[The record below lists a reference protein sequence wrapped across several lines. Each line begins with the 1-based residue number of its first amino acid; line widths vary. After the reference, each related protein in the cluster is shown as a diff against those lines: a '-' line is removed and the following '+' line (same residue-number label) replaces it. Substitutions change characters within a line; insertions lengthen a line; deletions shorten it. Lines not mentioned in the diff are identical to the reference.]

1 MSAAIFTPEL
11 LERCISCGF
20 CLPACPTYELT
31 GVETSSPR
39 GRINLMRAIET
50 GVLEVDD
57 PTAVEESSFCL
68 GCRACESV
76 CPAGVQYG
84 MLLEEWRDRVWRG
97 RRRDWRLRPL
107 LWAVNRTGRVRA
119 LGLARRH
126 ARSARADADRPSLML
141 GCFERLLYPDV
152 SRIACE
158 LVPELS
164 APAEQGC
171 CGALHAHNGELAR
184 GNELAREL
192 GRALPGTIVTT
203 AGGCAA
209 HLAGVLGSDRVQE
222 FSQWLARSEAA
233 EPPRA
238 PAIAPPLRVGLQD
251 SCHLRN
257 ALGVSRQPRELLAR
271 VGEYV
276 ELPSAGACCGAAGSY
291 AILRPRDSARLLD
304 RHLDEIAEANLDVL
318 AVVNPGC
325 YRQVQQGVRRRRLRT
340 RVMHLVEVLA
350 MRKEQ

>member
-1 MSAAIFTPEL
+1 
-11 LERCISCGF
+11 
-20 CLPACPTYELT
+20 
-31 GVETSSPR
+31 
-39 GRINLMRAIET
+39 
-50 GVLEVDD
+50 
-57 PTAVEESSFCL
+57 
-68 GCRACESV
+68 
-76 CPAGVQYG
+76 
-84 MLLEEWRDRVWRG
+84 
-97 RRRDWRLRPL
+97 
-107 LWAVNRTGRVRA
+107 
-119 LGLARRH
+119 
-126 ARSARADADRPSLML
+126 
-141 GCFERLLYPDV
+141 LYPDV